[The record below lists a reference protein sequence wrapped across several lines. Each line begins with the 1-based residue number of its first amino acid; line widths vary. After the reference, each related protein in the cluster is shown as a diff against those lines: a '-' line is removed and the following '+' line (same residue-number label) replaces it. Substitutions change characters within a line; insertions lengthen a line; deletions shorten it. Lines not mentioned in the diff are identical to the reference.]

1 MEKKVFLSI
10 ILVVIITKSGFS
22 QQNKSILKDTIDID
36 EVVITG
42 SKTSV
47 NRNNVPLTVSVISK
61 EKIENSSESAL
72 LPVLAAQ
79 VPGLFVT
86 ERGITGFGVSS
97 GSAGQISLRGI
108 GGSPNTQVLILLNGN
123 PQFMGIM

>member
-1 MEKKVFLSI
+1 MKKNALFFI
-10 ILVVIITKSGFS
+10 IMVVIISKSGFS
-22 QQNKSILKDTIDID
+22 QQTKSILKDTVSID

-47 NRNNVPLTVSVISK
+47 NRNNVPLTVSVVSE

-72 LPVLAAQ
+72 LPLLPEE

-86 ERGITGFGVSS
+86 ERGIAVS
-97 GSAGQISLRGI
+97 GGI
-108 GGSPNTQVLILLNGN
+108 NLHL
-123 PQFMGIM
+123 